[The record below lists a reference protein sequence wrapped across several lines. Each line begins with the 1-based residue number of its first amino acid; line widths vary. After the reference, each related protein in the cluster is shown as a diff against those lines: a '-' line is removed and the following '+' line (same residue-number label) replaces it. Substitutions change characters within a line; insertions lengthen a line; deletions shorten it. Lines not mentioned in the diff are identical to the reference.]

1 MKRQKILHI
10 VEAMGGGIFSYIVE
24 LANGL
29 SDEFDVII
37 AFGIR
42 NETPENYADYFNE
55 NVKLIRVKSF
65 SRSLNPIKDFKA
77 CFEVRKIVKQTEPD
91 IIHLHSSK
99 AGAIGRI
106 SLSASHR
113 KMFYTPHG
121 YSFFME
127 DIPVFKRKIF
137 KQVERVLGKK
147 NCMTVACGRG
157 EWEKSKMV
165 TLNSTYVSN
174 GINTAKIDRVMGRIG
189 NKSVSGKS
197 VEASAIGV
205 DECSRL
211 NESSLDVGE
220 RTIASGET
228 RHEFTV
234 YTVGRITYQK
244 NPEKFNRIAEL
255 LPDIK
260 FLWIGE
266 GDMKEYLTSPNIEVT
281 GWKNG
286 DETIALA
293 MQGDIFILPS
303 RWEGLPI
310 SLLEAMYMEK
320 LCIVSDVVGNND
332 LIFNDATGFVCDTAE
347 QFAEKI
353 KERMNVDN
361 SEITCNA
368 YKEIVDNYNS
378 LGLCRDYKKLY
389 EGSEG

>member
-1 MKRQKILHI
+1 MKKQKILHI

-29 SDEFDVII
+29 SDEFDVTI

-42 NETPENYADYFNE
+42 NETPENYEEYFNE
-55 NVKLIRVKSF
+55 NVHLIRVKSF
-65 SRSLNPIKDFKA
+65 RRSLNPIKDFKA
-77 CFEVRKIVKQTEPD
+77 CFEVRKIVKQVDPD

-99 AGAIGRI
+99 AGAIGRMSI
-106 SLSASHR
+106 STSDR

-127 DIPVFKRKIF
+127 DIPVFKRIIF

-147 NCMTVACGRG
+147 GCMTIACGKG

-165 TLNSTYVSN
+165 TSNSTYVSN
-174 GINTAKIDRVMGRIG
+174 GINMSKIDKVMGRIG
-189 NKSVSGKS
+189 NKTAPKG
-197 VEASAIGV
+197 IG
-205 DECSRL
+205 
-211 NESSLDVGE
+211 
-220 RTIASGET
+220 
-228 RHEFTV
+228 HEFTV

-255 LPDIK
+255 LSDVK
-260 FLWIGE
+260 FVWIGE
-266 GDMKEYLTSPNIEVT
+266 GDMKESLTSPNIEIT
-281 GWKNG
+281 GWKDG
-286 DETIALA
+286 DEAIELA

-332 LIFNDATGFVCDTAE
+332 LIFNDVTGFVCDTAE
-347 QFAEKI
+347 QFVEKI
-353 KERMNVDN
+353 KERMNADN
-361 SEITCNA
+361 RQITHNA

-378 LGLCRDYKKLY
+378 LGLCRDYKKIY
-389 EGSEG
+389 EES

>member
-1 MKRQKILHI
+1 MKRQKILHV

-29 SDEFDVII
+29 SEDFDVTI
-37 AFGIR
+37 AYGIR
-42 NETPENYADYFNE
+42 TETPKNYADYFNE
-55 NVKLIRVKSF
+55 NVHLIKVNSF
-65 SRSLNPIKDFKA
+65 SRSLNPVKDFKA
-77 CFEVRKIVKQTEPD
+77 CFEVRKIVKKVEPD

-127 DIPVFKRKIF
+127 DIPAFKRKIF
-137 KQVERVLGKK
+137 RQVERVLGKK
-147 NCMTVACGRG
+147 GCMTIACGKG

-165 TLNSTYVSN
+165 TSNSTYVSN
-174 GINTAKIDRVMGRIG
+174 GINMSKIDKVMGRIG
-189 NKSVSGKS
+189 NKT
-197 VEASAIGV
+197 ASK
-205 DECSRL
+205 
-211 NESSLDVGE
+211 
-220 RTIASGET
+220 ET

-255 LPDIK
+255 LPEIK
-260 FLWIGE
+260 FVWIGE
-266 GDMKEYLTSPNIEVT
+266 GDMKECLTSSNIEVT
-281 GWKNG
+281 GWKDG

-332 LIFNDATGFVCDTAE
+332 LIFNNVTGFVCDTAE

-361 SEITCNA
+361 SQITCNA

-378 LGLCRDYKKLY
+378 LGLCRDYKKIY
-389 EGSEG
+389 EES